1 MRRQEYRTWQAGTV
15 DDLAPHVGIAR
26 ACALV
31 GRSRATHHRQAHPA
45 PRVHGPW
52 PRPHH
57 RGELSEAERVGVL
70 AVLNSVAYADM
81 AVAQV
86 WARELDEG
94 RYHCS
99 QSTMYRILAEAG
111 QNGERRRQ
119 ATHPPKVVP
128 ELVAEAPNE
137 VWSWD
142 ITKMRGPSKGCWY
155 HAYVILDIFSRYILG
170 WRIESVEDGLLATD
184 LIAEIIAEQDTPPAY
199 LHADRGAAMTSKPLA
214 SLLVDLDVTRSHN
227 RPRTSNDNPFSES
240 QFKTMKYVPDYPV
253 RFDSITHARAWMS
266 EFVPWYN
273 HEHRHSG
280 IGLHTPASVHYGTAD
295 DVRDRRQA
303 TLDAAYAAHPERFT
317 RRPRAPRLPERVTI
331 NDPTKRTHN
340 REPQKA

>member
-1 MRRQEYRTWQAGTV
+1 MTRQEYRTWQAGTV

-52 PRPHH
+52 PKAHH
-57 RGELSEAERVGVL
+57 PGELCEAERAGVL
-70 AVLNSVAYADM
+70 AVLNSAAYADIS
-81 AVAQV
+81 VAQV

-128 ELVAEAPNE
+128 ELVAEAPND

-142 ITKMRGPSKGCWY
+142 IHSHGSSAGRCTIKASIGSTLFLSRRMPRTVGRRHAKGCGQLPLSVGTRREGSCPSSDAEGRGP
-155 HAYVILDIFSRYILG
+155 
-170 WRIESVEDGLLATD
+170 
-184 LIAEIIAEQDTPPAY
+184 P
-199 LHADRGAAMTSKPLA
+199 
-214 SLLVDLDVTRSHN
+214 
-227 RPRTSNDNPFSES
+227 
-240 QFKTMKYVPDYPV
+240 
-253 RFDSITHARAWMS
+253 
-266 EFVPWYN
+266 
-273 HEHRHSG
+273 
-280 IGLHTPASVHYGTAD
+280 
-295 DVRDRRQA
+295 
-303 TLDAAYAAHPERFT
+303 
-317 RRPRAPRLPERVTI
+317 RRPTKLPSVR
-331 NDPTKRTHN
+331 
-340 REPQKA
+340 